1 MRNIA
6 QAKEEIIHTVQAYT
20 AKDEKGNYKI
30 PLVCQRPMLLMGPP
44 GIGKTAIMKQIAR
57 EEKIGLVE
65 YTLTHHTRQSAVGLP
80 ILKKKNFGGKEY
92 TVTEYTMSEIIASVY
107 QCMEQQQVSE
117 GILFLD
123 EINCVSETLAPTM
136 LQFLQNKTFGTHRLP
151 PGWVI
156 VAAGN
161 PERYNKSVREF
172 DMVTLDRVRSM
183 EIEADYKVWRAYAQ
197 KRQIHTA
204 VLAYLDLKQENFYQ
218 IREKQEG
225 SCFVTARGWEDLSRI
240 LQVYEELEIPVTKEL
255 AEEYIRDGEIAADFA
270 GFYQLCRKYEKEWEP
285 DRLFSLENREN
296 PTEKAKLLEG
306 AGLDEK
312 LLLMNGLEQGLTE
325 RVKTCLLEK
334 AYMNGIY
341 EELARIKKEAA
352 GGRAFDEILESCIC
366 GKKERDAILKDQ
378 GLLSGEE
385 WEIRQRVTRWLQ
397 EKRQERKL
405 LEGQTEAPSFPWL
418 KETFY
423 RETLKLKR
431 AEEEVKDALEY
442 SITFMKEVCAKGQEL
457 ALFLTHLSGNEEI
470 MAFIRQHGCET
481 YLKEG
486 EILLASEAEEALKK
500 EIQDFQKQI
509 Y

>member
-1 MRNIA
+1 M
-6 QAKEEIIHTVQAYT
+6 
-20 AKDEKGNYKI
+20 
-30 PLVCQRPMLLMGPP
+30 
-44 GIGKTAIMKQIAR
+44 
-57 EEKIGLVE
+57 
-65 YTLTHHTRQSAVGLP
+65 
-80 ILKKKNFGGKEY
+80 
-92 TVTEYTMSEIIASVY
+92 
-107 QCMEQQQVSE
+107 
-117 GILFLD
+117 
-123 EINCVSETLAPTM
+123 
-136 LQFLQNKTFGTHRLP
+136 
-151 PGWVI
+151 
-156 VAAGN
+156 
-161 PERYNKSVREF
+161 
-172 DMVTLDRVRSM
+172 
-183 EIEADYKVWRAYAQ
+183 
-197 KRQIHTA
+197 
-204 VLAYLDLKQENFYQ
+204 AYLDLKQENFYQ

-225 SCFVTARGWEDLSRI
+225 SCFVTARGWEDLSWI

-509 Y
+509 